1 MSLKI
6 GILDYGAGNIR
17 SVQNSLK
24 RLGQDSFVSSD
35 PKELGKADKI
45 IFPGVGNAGF
55 VMTQLRD
62 KGLDKFLKQCQK
74 PVLGIC
80 LGMQLL
86 FDYSAED
93 ETECL
98 GIMTGRVQKFDAKKC
113 PTIPHI
119 SWNVFNKQLA
129 INNEQLLKNIS
140 QNSFVYFVHSYF
152 VPICKNTIAECFY
165 GERFSAAVRKNNFWG
180 TQFHPEKSGDVGS
193 QILQNFLNI

>member
-1 MSLKI
+1 MMKI

-24 RLGQDSFVSSD
+24 RLGQDSFVSSA

-45 IFPGVGNAGF
+45 IFPGVGSAGF
-55 VMTQLRD
+55 VMNQLKD

-93 ETECL
+93 DVQCL
-98 GIMTGRVQKFDAKKC
+98 EIMAGRVQKFDAKKC

-119 SWNVFNKQLA
+119 SWNKITNLSNENLFKQ
-129 INNEQLLKNIS
+129 IEDD
-140 QNSFVYFVHSYF
+140 SFVYFVHSYF
-152 VPICKNTIAECFY
+152 APITENTIAECFY
-165 GERFSAAVRKNNFWG
+165 GERFSAAVRKDNFWG
-180 TQFHPEKSGDVGS
+180 TQFHPEKSGDIGS
-193 QILQNFLNI
+193 QILQNFLNLQI